1 VRIGEGILMA
11 AMTKRTTIYLDPD
24 LHRVLKVRAGETEQS
39 ISGIINEAV
48 RRELAEDREDLAAFE
63 QRVKEPSISYETMLK
78 KLKADG
84 KI

>member
-1 VRIGEGILMA
+1 MA
-11 AMTKRTTIYLDPD
+11 SLTKRTTIYLDPA

-48 RRELAEDREDLAAFE
+48 RRELAEDQEDLAAFA
-63 QRVKEPSISYETMLK
+63 QRVKEPTVSYEMLLK